1 MKKTFAA
8 ALAFLMTLSMASCGN
23 FGRPDPKT
31 VIRKNG
37 DDDSSR
43 TSLYDELFPTDEEES
58 SQPEK
63 EEISDSNDAKK
74 IIQTVVHNMTLE
86 EKVGQLFFA
95 RCPDV
100 NAVESVSQYHL
111 GGYVLFGQD
120 FFNKTKEEIVSTI
133 KSYQDASKIPMLIG
147 TDEEGGDVVRVS
159 DNMYLSDTPF
169 DSPKNVYL
177 NGGWE
182 AIETTETKKVQLLKS
197 LGVNVNLAPVCDVVS
212 DPNAFMYSRSFSD
225 NVSDVNTFV
234 TKAVTIAGNNHV
246 GSVLKHFPGYGNNT
260 DTHTGVAVDEREL
273 SELEKT
279 DLQPFKTGI
288 EKGADCILVS
298 HNIVNCMDNKYP
310 ASLSAAVH
318 KYIRETMKFDGVVI
332 TDDLVMEAITQYT
345 GSDSSAVFAVKN
357 GNDML
362 CCSDLD
368 TQYNAVLKAVKNSEI
383 TEEQIDKSVKRI
395 LLWKQKLGLIKSE

>member
-1 MKKTFAA
+1 MKTKLNAILSLVVTVCVVITLCACSHHEKRESIPLITEA
-8 ALAFLMTLSMASCGN
+8 TTTVAPTTVPPVDKVKEIMKGMT
-23 FGRPDPKT
+23 
-31 VIRKNG
+31 I
-37 DDDSSR
+37 
-43 TSLYDELFPTDEEES
+43 
-58 SQPEK
+58 
-63 EEISDSNDAKK
+63 
-74 IIQTVVHNMTLE
+74 E

-120 FFNKTKEEIVSTI
+120 FFNKTKEDIVSTI

-177 NGGWE
+177 NGGWK

-234 TKAVTIAGNNHV
+234 TKEVTIAGNNHV

>member
-1 MKKTFAA
+1 MKTKLNAILSLVVTVCVVITLCACSHHEKRESIPLITEA
-8 ALAFLMTLSMASCGN
+8 TTTVAPTTVPPVDKVKEIMKGMT
-23 FGRPDPKT
+23 
-31 VIRKNG
+31 I
-37 DDDSSR
+37 
-43 TSLYDELFPTDEEES
+43 
-58 SQPEK
+58 
-63 EEISDSNDAKK
+63 
-74 IIQTVVHNMTLE
+74 E

-120 FFNKTKEEIVSTI
+120 FFNKTKEDIVSTI

-177 NGGWE
+177 NGGWK

>member
-1 MKKTFAA
+1 MKTKLNAILSLVVTVCVVITLCACSQHEKRESIPLITEA
-8 ALAFLMTLSMASCGN
+8 TTTVAPTTVPPVDKVKEIMKGMT
-23 FGRPDPKT
+23 
-31 VIRKNG
+31 I
-37 DDDSSR
+37 
-43 TSLYDELFPTDEEES
+43 
-58 SQPEK
+58 
-63 EEISDSNDAKK
+63 
-74 IIQTVVHNMTLE
+74 E

-147 TDEEGGDVVRVS
+147 TDEEGGNVVRVS

>member
-1 MKKTFAA
+1 MK
-8 ALAFLMTLSMASCGN
+8 L
-23 FGRPDPKT
+23 
-31 VIRKNG
+31 
-37 DDDSSR
+37 
-43 TSLYDELFPTDEEES
+43 TDKQKQFVEDLLK
-58 SQPEK
+58 Q
-63 EEISDSNDAKK
+63 
-74 IIQTVVHNMTLE
+74 MTLE

-120 FFNKTKEEIVSTI
+120 FFNKTKEDIVSTI